1 MAANYTAKTK
11 VISLVAGPGCGKST
25 TAALLFAKLKMRGIN
40 CELVTEYAKDKV
52 WEESFKTLDNQ
63 LYVLG
68 KQYHRLHR
76 LMGKV
81 DYIVTDAP
89 LIHSLFYGAHMP
101 ASFKQLVLDI
111 NKGIP
116 ALNIF
121 LTRKKA
127 FNPIGRMQTEEEA
140 RLIDGQLRSVLD
152 DNNIGYATV
161 DGDSDAAD
169 KIMEMLN
176 VAN

>member
-1 MAANYTAKTK
+1 MAAQRIVKTK
-11 VISLVAGPGCGKST
+11 VINLTGGPGSGKST
-25 TAALLFAKLKMRGIN
+25 TAALLFSKLKMRGLN
-40 CELVTEYAKDKV
+40 AELVTEYAKDKV

-76 LMGKV
+76 LLGKV

-89 LIHSLFYGAHMP
+89 LVHSLFYGAHMP

-111 NKGIP
+111 NKELP

-121 LTRKKA
+121 LTRKKTY
-127 FNPIGRMQTEEEA
+127 NPVGRMQTEDEA
-140 RLIDGQLRSVLD
+140 KLIDGQLRSILD
-152 DNNIGYATV
+152 DNNIAYACV
-161 DGDSDAAD
+161 DGDSNAAD
-169 KIMEMLN
+169 KIMGMLN
-176 VAN
+176 A

>member
-1 MAANYTAKTK
+1 MAITTK
-11 VISLVAGPGCGKST
+11 IVNLVGGPGVSKST

-81 DYIVTDAP
+81 EYIVTDAP

-101 ASFKQLVLDI
+101 VSFKQLVLDI
-111 NKGIP
+111 NKEMP

-127 FNPIGRMQTEEEA
+127 YNPLGRMQTEEEA
-140 RLIDGQLRSVLD
+140 RLIDGQLRSILD
-152 DNNIGYATV
+152 DNNIGYV
-161 DGDSDAAD
+161 LIDGDSNAAD
-169 KIMEMLN
+169 KILEMLN
-176 VAN
+176 VTN